1 MPIVRRGSCCP
12 RCSAPLVEI
21 SFLQAGSTMNMR
33 SCATCHSRSWFRD
46 DVAVDLEAVL
56 AAMSSDRP
64 AGRQRGV

>member
-1 MPIVRRGSCCP
+1 M
-12 RCSAPLVEI
+12 EI